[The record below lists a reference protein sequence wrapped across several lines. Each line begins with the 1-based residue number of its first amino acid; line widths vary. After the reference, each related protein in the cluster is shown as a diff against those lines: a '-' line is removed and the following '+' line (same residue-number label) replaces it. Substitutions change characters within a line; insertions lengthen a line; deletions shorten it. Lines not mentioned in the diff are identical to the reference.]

1 MSNIMN
7 FEVTRHSMTLPF
19 RNAARDNTVDI
30 PRKLSV
36 PCPAILSHEALI
48 TMASVP
54 AARGDDITAYAL
66 LPEIVWQTLITHKPL
81 KMKTHPF
88 ARIEGIILCG
98 SSKAEF
104 TELRLEEFCSPA
116 NRISKVM
123 LLTAEGGN
131 TYCSLVRFRSRIPS
145 SWYRCKSAV

>member
-1 MSNIMN
+1 MNNLPNKLNITN

-36 PCPAILSHEALI
+36 PCPAILSHDALI

-66 LPEIVWQTLITHKPL
+66 LPEIVWQTLINNTQAIENENSPL
-81 KMKTHPF
+81 
-88 ARIEGIILCG
+88 
-98 SSKAEF
+98 
-104 TELRLEEFCSPA
+104 CS
-116 NRISKVM
+116 
-123 LLTAEGGN
+123 
-131 TYCSLVRFRSRIPS
+131 Y
-145 SWYRCKSAV
+145 